1 MTNTLTVISRRS
13 LPALV
18 LLCLV
23 TGCSMI
29 SSHEIYETAENC
41 SIPFDTPVNSDN
53 ADTWR
58 EHNECIKDLIDKCGT
73 AFSHVDDDRNW
84 ITDCM
89 DPRDQID
96 KEDRDLVEDLMELS
110 AAYFDDSGGS
120 VLL

>member
-1 MTNTLTVISRRS
+1 MT
-13 LPALV
+13 
-18 LLCLV
+18 
-23 TGCSMI
+23 
-29 SSHEIYETAENC
+29 SSIYETAGVHAENC

-58 EHNECIKDLIDKCGT
+58 ERNECVKDLIKKCGT
-73 AFSHVDDDRNW
+73 VFSHVDDDRNW

-89 DPRDQID
+89 DPRGQID